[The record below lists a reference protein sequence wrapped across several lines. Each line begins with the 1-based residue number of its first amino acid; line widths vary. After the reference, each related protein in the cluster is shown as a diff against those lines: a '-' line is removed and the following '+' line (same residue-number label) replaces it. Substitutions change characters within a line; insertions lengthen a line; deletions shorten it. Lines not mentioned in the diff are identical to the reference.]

1 MKQIIVL
8 VLSVC
13 MGLIVTGS
21 PVFAE
26 ELSNYELTRKINEL
40 EQKVGIRDF
49 SGQWMDRI
57 SISGLLEV
65 EGVYEDQDN
74 RDGTGE
80 DSSDLNL
87 ATVELGIDAEFNDY
101 VSGHVVFLWEE
112 DDTEPVDLDEG
123 YITLTPSPN
132 WPVYF
137 SAGKLYVPFGNFET
151 HMVSDPLTL
160 ELGETRESA
169 AVAGLEQNGFYA
181 SAYAFNG
188 DVDKFDDD
196 SHVDNFGASAGY
208 RIAADAFSLDAGVG
222 YINNIL
228 DSDGLEDF
236 LSDEGIDEVD
246 DYVGGVTAHAIFS
259 SGPVTFIGEYMTAL
273 DDTGYTDNGNIME
286 MEEISAWN
294 LELGYGFTLAEKD
307 TTLAVGWQG
316 TDDAGGF
323 LAEDRYICAMSMDV
337 FDSTSVAL
345 EYFHEEYENDDEND
359 AVTAQLAFAF

>member
-1 MKQIIVL
+1 MKQLAVMAL
-8 VLSVC
+8 AVC
-13 MGLIVTGS
+13 LCILTTWVS
-21 PVFAE
+21 ASAE
-26 ELSNYELTRKINEL
+26 ELSNSELTRRL
-40 EQKVGIRDF
+40 EALEKKSGIKDF
-49 SGQWMDRI
+49 TETWADRI

-65 EGVYEDQDN
+65 EGVYADEDKV
-74 RDGTGE
+74 DGTGG
-80 DSSDLNL
+80 DSSDLTL

-188 DVDKFDDD
+188 DVDKFEDD

-208 RIAADAFSLDAGVG
+208 RMETQNFSLDTGVG

-228 DSDGLEDF
+228 DSDF

-246 DYVGGVTAHAIFS
+246 DYVGGVTAHAVFS
-259 SGPVTFIGEYMTAL
+259 TGPVTLIGEYMTAL
-273 DDTGYTDNGNIME
+273 DDTEYTDNGNIME

-323 LAEDRYICAMSMDV
+323 LAEDRYICAVSMDV
-337 FDSTSVAL
+337 FDHTSVAL

>member
-1 MKQIIVL
+1 MKQIIVSI
-8 VLSVC
+8 LSFC
-13 MGLIVTGS
+13 MCVIVTGS
-21 PVFAE
+21 PVFAK

-49 SGQWMDRI
+49 SGQWTDRI

-65 EGVYEDQDN
+65 EGVYEDRDN

-87 ATVELGIDAEFNDY
+87 ATVELGIDAQFNDY

-123 YITLTPSPN
+123 FITLRPGRASPF
-132 WPVYF
+132 YLT
-137 SAGKLYVPFGNFET
+137 AGKLYVPFGNFET

-169 AVAGLEQNGFYA
+169 AVAGVKQNGFYA
-181 SAYAFNG
+181 SAYVFNG
-188 DVDKFDDD
+188 DTDKYNDD
-196 SHVDNFGASAGY
+196 SHLDNFGANAGY
-208 RIAADAFSLDAGVG
+208 IMERENFTLDAGVG

-228 DSDGLEDF
+228 DSDF
-236 LSDEGIDEVD
+236 LSDEGIEEVD
-246 DYVGGVTAHAIFS
+246 DYVGGVAAHAIFS
-259 SGPVTFIGEYMTAL
+259 SGPVTLIGEYMTAL
-273 DDTGYTDNGNIME
+273 DDTEYTDNGNIME
-286 MEEISAWN
+286 IKEISAWN
-294 LELGYGFTLAEKD
+294 LELAYGFTFAEKD